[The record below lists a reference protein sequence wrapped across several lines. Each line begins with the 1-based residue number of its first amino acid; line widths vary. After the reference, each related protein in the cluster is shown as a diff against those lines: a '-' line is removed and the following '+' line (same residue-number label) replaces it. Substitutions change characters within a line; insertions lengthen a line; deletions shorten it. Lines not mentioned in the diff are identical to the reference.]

1 MFYFLYFQLNRF
13 KRKRKAPV
21 LRKDNIKIKKKDE
34 TAAAES
40 LLELSFSN
48 CQEQDVASNE
58 NGSNVSLQIAIF
70 VLYFLNR

>member
-34 TAAAES
+34 TAAAEN

>member
-40 LLELSFSN
+40 LLELPFSN